1 MTISPAHRLTKGAQ
15 SHEFFF
21 LFLCLG
27 KCAIF
32 AAVARTEPTLRLLEV
47 TLDFYKLSQAGLAY
61 VQILP
66 LITPKNVFIQ
76 NICGGV
82 Q

>member
-1 MTISPAHRLTKGAQ
+1 MCY
-15 SHEFFF
+15 F
-21 LFLCLG
+21 LQQLRVLSLA
-27 KCAIF
+27 CAY
-32 AAVARTEPTLRLLEV
+32 

>member
-1 MTISPAHRLTKGAQ
+1 M
-15 SHEFFF
+15 
-21 LFLCLG
+21 LF
-27 KCAIF
+27 F
-32 AAVARTEPTLRLLEV
+32 AAVARTEPSLRLLEV

-76 NICGGV
+76 NICGGE

>member
-1 MTISPAHRLTKGAQ
+1 MCYFLQQLRLLSLA
-15 SHEFFF
+15 
-21 LFLCLG
+21 L
-27 KCAIF
+27 
-32 AAVARTEPTLRLLEV
+32 LLEV